1 MSSIIAELLNVSW
14 DLLKTLE
21 NNKMSLV
28 NTDLLASPDD
38 DDAYNMYIHR
48 FFARL
53 KFYSNLNVKY
63 SKATLQRLFLRIY
76 SFAREVK
83 IKVA

>member
-14 DLLKTLE
+14 DLMKTLE

-38 DDAYNMYIHR
+38 DDAYNMIVHTSILR
-48 FFARL
+48 SL
-53 KFYSNLNVKY
+53 KVLFK
-63 SKATLQRLFLRIY
+63 SK
-76 SFAREVK
+76 RE
-83 IKVA
+83 I

>member
-14 DLLKTLE
+14 DLMKTLE

-38 DDAYNMYIHR
+38 DDACNMYIQR
-48 FFARL
+48 YFAHL